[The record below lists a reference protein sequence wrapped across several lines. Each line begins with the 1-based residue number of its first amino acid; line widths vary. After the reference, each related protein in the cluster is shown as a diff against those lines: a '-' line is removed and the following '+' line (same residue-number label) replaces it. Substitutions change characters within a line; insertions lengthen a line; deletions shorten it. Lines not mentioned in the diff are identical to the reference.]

1 MKYAYNNQGLLRDVV
16 MTHPSILFAPEYAAQ
31 FVEVPDDAENGWM
44 WDGETASP
52 PPPPPPPPVVPQEI
66 TMRQARLALLA
77 AGHLDGVQPALD
89 ALSEP
94 QRAAAQIEWEYAATL
109 KREHPLVLSLGTAL
123 GLSSED
129 VDALFVAAAAIP

>member
-52 PPPPPPPPVVPQEI
+52 PPPPPPVVPREI
-66 TMRQARLALLA
+66 TMRQARLVLLG
-77 AGHLDGVQPALD
+77 AGLLDDIAPAID
-89 ALSEP
+89 ALPSP
-94 QRAAAQIEWEYAATL
+94 QKEAAQIEWEYSNTMQRTNPLITALAPALNLTDAQIDQLFIQGATL
-109 KREHPLVLSLGTAL
+109 
-123 GLSSED
+123 
-129 VDALFVAAAAIP
+129 